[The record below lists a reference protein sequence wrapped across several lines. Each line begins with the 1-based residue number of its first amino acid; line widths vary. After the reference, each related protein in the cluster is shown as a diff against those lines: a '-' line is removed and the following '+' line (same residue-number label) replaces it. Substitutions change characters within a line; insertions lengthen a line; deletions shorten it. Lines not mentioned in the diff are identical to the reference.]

1 MLFISLPIAA
11 RAGIIGVVCVV
22 LWLTEWLPLW
32 APTLV
37 LWISIPLFLSDG
49 GAAYGPLETLRAS
62 ADPVLLL
69 FLCGFTI
76 SAAARRWRLD
86 EWIVSR
92 SVRLSGGRPR
102 RLIVIAAAVT
112 VGLAMW
118 MSNVAAAALVF
129 GAMQPVLKSKDVS
142 PAFRRALLLA
152 ITLSA
157 DFAGIATPVGSG
169 PNGIAMAAVER
180 VHRIDFLEWMTFG
193 VPVTVA
199 LVAIVVALAL
209 VRIRKMER
217 MDVSFAPA
225 GALSRGARI
234 LCTIV
239 AITILLWMTE
249 GIHRWPASAVAVG
262 AMLAIVAFGLLRPS
276 DVRQIDWTTLILIAG
291 GIGLGRLLDRAG
303 TIRHFADWI
312 PLEAMPHVGSL
323 FILCLISASLS
334 SVMSNTGTAT
344 LLIPLA
350 ATIDASPSTAI
361 LIAVSA
367 SLGVP
372 FVISTPPNAMAVANG
387 LHSRD
392 LLVPG
397 LLLLIGGCI
406 AVALTG
412 PWVLHA
418 VGIP

>member
-1 MLFISLPIAA
+1 MFFLSVPIAG
-11 RAGIIGVVCVV
+11 RAGIIGAVCVL

-32 APTLV
+32 VPTIV
-37 LWISIPLFLSDG
+37 LWVSIPLFLADG
-49 GAAYGPLETLRAS
+49 GSAYGPLATLRSS

-69 FLCGFTI
+69 FLCGFMI
-76 SAAARRWRLD
+76 AAAARRWRVD

-92 SVRLSGGRPR
+92 SARLSGGKPSRM
-102 RLIVIAAAVT
+102 IVIAAAVT
-112 VGLAMW
+112 VSLAMW

-129 GAMQPVLKSKDVS
+129 GAMQPVLKSPRV
-142 PAFRRALLLA
+142 PAAFRRALLLT

-180 VHRIDFLEWMTFG
+180 VHRIDFLEWMAFG
-193 VPVTVA
+193 VPLTVA
-199 LVAIVVALAL
+199 LVTIVVVMVL
-209 VRIRKMER
+209 VRIRKTHRLE
-217 MDVSFAPA
+217 MDFEKT
-225 GALSRGARI
+225 ALSRGARI
-234 LCTIV
+234 LCAVVAFTIV
-239 AITILLWMTE
+239 LWLTE
-249 GIHRWPASAVAVG
+249 GLHGWPAPAVAVG
-262 AMLAIVAFGLLRPS
+262 AMVAIVAFGLLRPS
-276 DVRQIDWTTLILIAG
+276 DIREIDWTTLVLIAG

-303 TIRHFADWI
+303 TISQFAEWL
-312 PLEAMPHVGSL
+312 PLETLPHTAAL

-350 ATIDASPSTAI
+350 VTIDASPSTAI

-392 LLVPG
+392 LLAPG
-397 LLLLIGGCI
+397 LLLLFGGCMT
-406 AVALTG
+406 VALTG